1 MVVGW
6 LESVEEVRKRLG
18 GEAEE
23 RRPEPEKLEVERELE
38 RRVEEA
44 VPITPPVE
52 EAAPVSPPR
61 IRWSLGALGE
71 RTGALL
77 DSVSMG
83 TLGLWNRK
91 HVFLPLLLLLSLLGW
106 LIHYQVGTLLTFDL
120 AVTLTV
126 LFLVILLV
134 GTVVI
139 GGIEEGSIPFER
151 VRRVTAGT
159 LVAIGVTLLVLIYL
173 ALMLAKVVP
182 PPPLPFLFAI
192 LFAMEVAPW
201 VALAVV
207 IPPVL
212 GYFLFRERWKRFRA
226 RKPFWGAYLGL
237 LAALLFLYPILGY
250 PQLWYYG
257 GFKFFALAGITVI
270 CSVLLLAH
278 PREGVCKAVGLF
290 LPLLGFLSWFFVY
303 GGMALGS
310 VLAILAGALA
320 YSWTPGEV
328 GA

>member
-1 MVVGW
+1 LMDGRW
-6 LESVEEVRKRLG
+6 MESVEEVRRKLG
-18 GEAEE
+18 GRAEE

-38 RRVEEA
+38 RRVEEVA
-44 VPITPPVE
+44 PPPVE
-52 EAAPVSPPR
+52 EAAPAPPPR
-61 IRWSLGALGE
+61 IRWSLGSLGE

-91 HVFLPLLLLLSLLGW
+91 RVVLPLFLLLSLLGW
-106 LIHYQVGTLLTFDL
+106 FIHYQVGTLLTFDL

-159 LVAIGVTLLVLIYL
+159 LVAIGVTLLLLVYL
-173 ALMLAKVVP
+173 ALMLAKVAP

-201 VALAVV
+201 IALAL
-207 IPPVL
+207 ILPPIL
-212 GYFLFRERWKRFRA
+212 GYFLFRERWRRLRA

-237 LAALLFLYPILGY
+237 LAAFFFLYPILGY
-250 PQLWYYG
+250 PQLWFYG
-257 GFKFFALAGITVI
+257 GFKFFVLAGAAVI
-270 CSVLLLAH
+270 CSVLLLTH
-278 PREGVCKAVGLF
+278 PREGVCKATGLA

-320 YSWTPGEV
+320 YSWVPREV
-328 GA
+328 SA